1 MLEDLNEYLGKEK
14 FKFKVLKKEYLS
26 LKDSYQELK
35 EDHETLLLKDLT
47 KPKVDVCITFDIIDD
62 MPSRDV
68 APSIPSKASVDVAP
82 SHVL

>member
-62 MPSRDV
+62 MPSIDV